1 MTTIETEPTVAVPA
15 PWRLGP
21 AFVPKGRYLDRD
33 FLQLELN
40 RLFPKVWLNA
50 CHMQEVETVGS
61 FVEFTIGDESIIIVR
76 TDDETLK
83 AYFNSCRHRGTRLV
97 AGRGRLGGFRCPFHA
112 WQWNLDGTNRWI
124 PDRENFLPCSDEDVA
139 LRECRIDTWGGWV
152 FVNMDPD
159 AEGLADF
166 LDPVRACV
174 DPLQPDRMRISWHK
188 TTVLPCNW
196 KTALDAFNE
205 GYHVPATHPQYTRP
219 QVDRADTPSSIE
231 EIESDPAWTP
241 SETFGRHGH
250 FRTQPRSGAAFNP
263 RPVTPHAMY
272 NFVEYHLRELRALF
286 TQYHRLAAAE
296 LCTMVDLEV
305 AEIPGT
311 LRNLRK
317 KYAEAD
323 GLEWPLLD
331 DDALRRGEGD
341 WHIFP
346 NMVFLIYEGVMLAY
360 RARPNGDDPDSC
372 IFDIW
377 ALQLFPPGQ
386 EPAVE
391 HPFFADWREGDMGE
405 VLSQDFSNVGR
416 VSAGMHSQAFVGHRL
431 NLAQEMSIY
440 NAHAAAD
447 TYLFG

>member
-1 MTTIETEPTVAVPA
+1 
-15 PWRLGP
+15 
-21 AFVPKGRYLDRD
+21 
-33 FLQLELN
+33 
-40 RLFPKVWLNA
+40 
-50 CHMQEVETVGS
+50 
-61 FVEFTIGDESIIIVR
+61 
-76 TDDETLK
+76 
-83 AYFNSCRHRGTRLV
+83 
-97 AGRGRLGGFRCPFHA
+97 
-112 WQWNLDGTNRWI
+112 
-124 PDRENFLPCSDEDVA
+124 
-139 LRECRIDTWGGWV
+139 
-152 FVNMDPD
+152 
-159 AEGLADF
+159 
-166 LDPVRACV
+166 
-174 DPLQPDRMRISWHK
+174 
-188 TTVLPCNW
+188 
-196 KTALDAFNE
+196 
-205 GYHVPATHPQYTRP
+205 
-219 QVDRADTPSSIE
+219 
-231 EIESDPAWTP
+231 
-241 SETFGRHGH
+241 
-250 FRTQPRSGAAFNP
+250 
-263 RPVTPHAMY
+263 MY